1 MIANPMEVEMFE
13 ELTTIRISGRCFP
26 SQTGLDVFT
35 KKSGNKARARISL
48 IFGRNGSGKTTLSE
62 ALRKQSLGHIADLQL
77 LDGDGNQIPN
87 MNKALSQVKV
97 FNEKYVDEKLR
108 VEGDGLG
115 SIVMLGNAG
124 DIKDEIANT
133 TAQKKTA
140 TKEREDLE
148 TQLEKSEDPNNE
160 LCPDY
165 WKAELL
171 DTLKGDAHWASRK
184 KQIDGGTKNA
194 RVDDRVLTR
203 IIGLEKP
210 DPDLSA
216 LAERFQTE
224 LADYRSIGS
233 GSAGKLP
240 NCPAIPRWMDAIDEE
255 RMLSLLRKPIERPV
269 LTEREQRILLVIQ
282 NRGLPFVRNAQS
294 DLTSSQPDLCPY
306 CLRPITSKEIAN
318 IGKEVSTVL
327 ADEVKEHVAELED
340 ALPESRQE
348 LDLEPYVDPL
358 RREADLCRIA
368 YEKCLDIIARYERL
382 LEQKKGDP
390 FTPVNSASLG
400 LGVAL
405 GELSESLANL
415 RKETDAWNERV
426 DQADKQKD
434 RLYSLSDMMAR
445 IEIDQPL
452 IAYESSTENKE
463 VCIASLYQAKET
475 EAALERELSSLNARL
490 NNTHIA
496 LSKINT
502 MLAVVFGNCERLR
515 LEPVMENE
523 KAYRLISRGAHARPE
538 DVSSGERNAI
548 ALCYFFT
555 QIGEGKAR
563 GKEYGDETLLV
574 IDDPVSSF
582 DFENKVGILSLVK
595 RFVRMTLQGNP
606 KSRAILMTHDY
617 LTMKSFVSACKN
629 VNQELKNVRGQKP
642 KGFRRFT
649 LVDWDDK
656 DAAYDTL
663 LNKAY
668 AHTLNPSDE
677 TRDGLGNAA
686 RRMMEAFST
695 FEYNCPFDELALQE
709 GDRALTHDPF
719 LNEYFHD
726 FQFKLAMH
734 QESHLKDP
742 INSEGSIETPDSFS
756 SEGIDRSIREVLC
769 LIYLLNKK
777 HILAH
782 ISDSEAESHF
792 DGWIDRIKS
801 LNSYEQSDA

>member
-1 MIANPMEVEMFE
+1 MEVEMFE

-26 SQTGLDVFT
+26 PQTDLDIFV
-35 KKSGNKARARISL
+35 KKSGNKARPRISL

-62 ALRKQSLGHIADLQL
+62 ALRKQSLGHRLEDIADLQL
-77 LDGDGNQIPN
+77 LDGDGSQIPN
-87 MNKALSQVKV
+87 MDEALLKVKV

-115 SIVMLGNAG
+115 SIVMLGDAG
-124 DIKDEIANT
+124 NIKDEIENK
-133 TAQKKTA
+133 TAQKETA
-140 TKEREDLE
+140 TEERKTLE
-148 TQLEKSEDPNNE
+148 TQLERSESPEDE

-165 WKAELL
+165 WKAKLL
-171 DTLKGDAHWASRK
+171 AALKGDAHWASRK
-184 KQIDGGTKNA
+184 KHIDGDRKNA
-194 RVDDRVLTR
+194 RVDDRILTR

-210 DPDLSA
+210 DSDLSV
-216 LAERFQTE
+216 LAERFQAE
-224 LADYRSIGS
+224 LADYQSIGS
-233 GSAGKLP
+233 GSAEKLP
-240 NCPAIPRWMDAIDEE
+240 ACPTIPSWMSLIDEE
-255 RMLSLLRKPIERPV
+255 QILSLLRKPIEKPE
-269 LTEREQRILLVIQ
+269 LTEREQRILSVIQ

-306 CLRPITSKEIAN
+306 CLRPITSKEIAD
-318 IGKEVSTVL
+318 IRDEVSAVL
-327 ADEVKEHVAELED
+327 ADEVKKHVAELGG
-340 ALPESRQE
+340 ALLENRQE
-348 LDLEPYVDPL
+348 LDLEPYASSL
-358 RREADLCRIA
+358 RRETDSCRIA
-368 YEKCLDIIARYERL
+368 YEKCLDIITRYERL
-382 LEQKKGDP
+382 LEQKKCDP
-390 FTPVNSASLG
+390 FTPVDSASLG
-400 LGVAL
+400 LSTAL

-415 RKETDAWNERV
+415 RKETAAWNERV
-426 DQADKQKD
+426 DQADKQRDK
-434 RLYSLSDMMAR
+434 LCSLSDMMAR

-452 IAYESSTENKE
+452 IAYKSSTESKE
-463 VCIASLYQAKET
+463 ICIASLNHAKET
-475 EAALERELSSLNARL
+475 ETTLERELSSLNARL
-490 NNTHIA
+490 NNTNIA
-496 LSKINT
+496 LSKLNT
-502 MLAVVFGNCERLR
+502 MLAVVFGDCERLR
-515 LEPVMENE
+515 LEPIIENE
-523 KAYRLISRGAHARPE
+523 KAYRLISRGAHVRPE

-642 KGFRRFT
+642 KEFRRFT

-709 GDRALTHDPF
+709 GDRALAHDPF

-756 SEGIDRSIREVLC
+756 SEGIDRSIREALC
-769 LIYLLNKK
+769 LIYLLNKE

-801 LNSYEQSDA
+801 LNSYKQSDA